1 MSANQPREDT
11 RSAVQRLEGT
21 SRALKQEYTRQ
32 WLLRARGPTARSST
46 GLVFV
51 FILVLGV

>member
-21 SRALKQEYTRQ
+21 SSALQQEYTRHYTRVERM
-32 WLLRARGPTARSST
+32 WSFMIYIGRRRKT
-46 GLVFV
+46 
-51 FILVLGV
+51 